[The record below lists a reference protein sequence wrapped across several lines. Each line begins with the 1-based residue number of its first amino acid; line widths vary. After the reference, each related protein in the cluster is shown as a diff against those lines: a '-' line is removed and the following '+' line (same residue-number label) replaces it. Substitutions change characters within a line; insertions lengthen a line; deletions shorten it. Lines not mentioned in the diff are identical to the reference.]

1 MHLFL
6 TTVTNILVLRIPKK
20 CELEQKFLVN
30 KFVFR
35 DEISDLLELM

>member
-6 TTVTNILVLRIPKK
+6 TTVTNILVLRIPKS
-20 CELEQKFLVN
+20 ELEQKFLVN

-35 DEISDLLELM
+35 DEISVIF